1 MGATPQHRRRASTAA
16 SADCGLSGLLGPDQ
30 RAFRSTGGYL
40 DGSNNLVRLERR
52 TPDAGDG
59 EKMGWRYE
67 RALDRS
73 LEIVRSRYKGT
84 TTVAEDML
92 SPDL

>member
-30 RAFRSTGGYL
+30 RAFCSLGGYL
-40 DGSNNLVRLERR
+40 DGSRGLVRLERR
-52 TPDAGDG
+52 TLDAGDG
-59 EKMGWRYE
+59 QNVGWRSE

-92 SPDL
+92 SPVL